1 MEPLPWV
8 CVTRHPGSVQSVESG
23 ICHGVW
29 LFQNN
34 GRIVG
39 KREGQGGNQARALFT
54 GQWTTSLGL
63 INSFRAAQA

>member
-39 KREGQGGNQARALFT
+39 KREGQGGIRPELSSQA
-54 GQWTTSLGL
+54 SGL
-63 INSFRAAQA
+63 LPLV